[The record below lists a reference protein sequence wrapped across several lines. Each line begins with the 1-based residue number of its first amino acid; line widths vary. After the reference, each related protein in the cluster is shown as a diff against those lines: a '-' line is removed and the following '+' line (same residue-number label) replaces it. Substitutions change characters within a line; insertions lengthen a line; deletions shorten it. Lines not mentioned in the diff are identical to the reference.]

1 MKKELEEKLTKEELI
16 EQIKEL
22 ITINKNETIEIN
34 PDFLEYFDLEE
45 LISIKETLIIKK
57 SKIRETTFD
66 YLDELYE
73 KTKEDSI

>member
-1 MKKELEEKLTKEELI
+1 MEKEFTKEELI
-16 EQIKEL
+16 EEIKSL
-22 ITINKNETIEIN
+22 ISINKNETIDIN
-34 PDFLEYFDLEE
+34 PNFLEYFDIEE
-45 LISIKETLIIKK
+45 LISIKERLIFKK

>member
-1 MKKELEEKLTKEELI
+1 MEKKITKEELI
-16 EQIKEL
+16 EEIKSL
-22 ITINKNETIEIN
+22 ISINKNETIDIN
-34 PDFLEYFDLEE
+34 PNFLEYFDIEE
-45 LISIKETLIIKK
+45 LISIKERLIFKK